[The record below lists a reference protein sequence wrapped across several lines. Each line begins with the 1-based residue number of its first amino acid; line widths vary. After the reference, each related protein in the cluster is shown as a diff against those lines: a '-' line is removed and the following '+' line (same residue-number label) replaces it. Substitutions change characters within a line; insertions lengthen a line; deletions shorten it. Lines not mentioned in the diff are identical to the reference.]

1 MKLFIALLVGCVL
14 WYIICLLVLNLLRPT
29 ASTIVDVVRHS
40 QRVRKHALYL
50 TIVFAIG
57 FLLTTGAMSWLD

>member
-14 WYIICLLVLNLLRPT
+14 WYIVSWLVLSTLRPP
-29 ASTIVDVVRHS
+29 AATIVDVVRHS
-40 QRVRKHALYL
+40 QRVRKHALFL